1 MTMST
6 PHTNRYQQW
15 KAGGSKYHKGLSLF
29 NEVKGF
35 TTLKKTLGR
44 GPSPY
49 NTGKLDAA
57 LKKAFDVPAHEAPPR
72 KGQGERAKAKG
83 ERRETGRHAHAP
95 APTPEQLDNLERVAQ
110 DASTDDAATSSTQ
123 STEGEGGKDGDDGT
137 GSGDDEDDPRD
148 EPTEY
153 TPRTWKARPFSELPE
168 PLKQLRIGI
177 IRDYRTR
184 AAKHAELRAHP
195 ARKEDRQLLCRAIV
209 EITDRINAHWA
220 IEETW
225 TKGEGLPHLPEDEE
239 QRIANADVFQ
249 LQRELANQ
257 VNPQLTRINVK
268 LRGDLDEEERTAA
281 EMRKGALEHT
291 KALIKARLL
300 AYQEQVKR

>member
-1 MTMST
+1 MSKNPT
-6 PHTNRYQQW
+6 PNRYQQW
-15 KAGGSKYHKGLSLF
+15 VAGGKKYHKGCSLF

-35 TTLKKTLGR
+35 TTLKKTLAK
-44 GPSPY
+44 GPSFY
-49 NTGKLDAA
+49 NTPKLDAA
-57 LKKAFDVPAHEAPPR
+57 LKRAFDMAPEAAPQPKAKRMNGHTPPPQQIPPAPPAPPADTTTDTDAGAD
-72 KGQGERAKAKG
+72 GQ
-83 ERRETGRHAHAP
+83 P
-95 APTPEQLDNLERVAQ
+95 ATDNGQ
-110 DASTDDAATSSTQ
+110 PAA
-123 STEGEGGKDGDDGT
+123 EEGDD
-137 GSGDDEDDPRD
+137 DDDDPRD

-168 PLKQLRIGI
+168 PLKKLRIGI
-177 IRDYRTR
+177 IADYRTR

-195 ARKEDRQLLCRAIV
+195 VRKEDRLLLCRAIV

-220 IEETW
+220 MEKTW
-225 TKGEGLPHLPEDEE
+225 TEGGGLPHLPEDEE